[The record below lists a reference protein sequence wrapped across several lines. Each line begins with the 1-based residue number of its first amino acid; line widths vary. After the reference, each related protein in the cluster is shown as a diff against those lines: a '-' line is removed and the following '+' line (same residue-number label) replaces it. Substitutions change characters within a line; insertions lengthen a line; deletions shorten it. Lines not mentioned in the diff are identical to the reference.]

1 AAHFRVHHEAEND
14 PITGLKQKTLYGK
27 PNWDNEFGNVAAKHP
42 GTKVGVFL
50 CGPPQL
56 GKSLEKQ
63 SLSHT
68 EGDVKFIF
76 NKENF

>member
-1 AAHFRVHHEAEND
+1 MRPVPGKAAAHRFC
-14 PITGLKQKTLYGK
+14 PLTLVLVLVGRS
-27 PNWDNEFGNVAAKHP
+27 
-42 GTKVGVFL
+42 KVGVFL

-63 SLSHT
+63 CLSHS
-68 EGDVKFIF
+68 EAEVKFIF

>member
-1 AAHFRVHHEAEND
+1 MRPVPGKASAHRFCPLTPVLVGRS
-14 PITGLKQKTLYGK
+14 
-27 PNWDNEFGNVAAKHP
+27 
-42 GTKVGVFL
+42 KVGVFL

-63 SLSHT
+63 CLSHS
-68 EGDVKFIF
+68 EADVKFIF